1 MLIDANVLCIGTVN
15 LNVRSL
21 ERDDELFVYF
31 ESDRLTEEYAEISRA
46 DFTKSLELDYA
57 RFKKTN
63 AWLAGFRINSVLVFT
78 FILTAASQ
86 RRAILPVLFCC
97 RFMQGIDWRMANY
110 TK

>member
-1 MLIDANVLCIGTVN
+1 MPNDVDRCNVLCIGTVN

-57 RFKKTN
+57 RFKKN
-63 AWLAGFRINSVLVFT
+63 KRLARGL
-78 FILTAASQ
+78 
-86 RRAILPVLFCC
+86 
-97 RFMQGIDWRMANY
+97 
-110 TK
+110 